1 MGRLHLVEFEDL
13 SWFPNNLRN
22 YMTDYLQYISN
33 VFDVY
38 KNIIPVLKKGVEAS
52 ESKQMVDLGAGGG
65 GGWLRL
71 SEHVK
76 EELPGTSLLLTD
88 YYPNISAFETLKDTD
103 PDFFDYCAEPV
114 NAMHVPED
122 IKGLRTQFLSLHHFR
137 PKDAQQILQN
147 AVDSKSPIAIF
158 EGQQRTVGHFIQ
170 FFFSPIN
177 VILMTPF
184 IKPFSFGRIFFTYII
199 PLVPIFVWWDG
210 LVSVLRTYSRKELE
224 ALISGLNNGDSFE
237 WEIGKTLGKPV
248 SVYYLLGVPKK

>member
-88 YYPNISAFETLKDTD
+88 YYRTSVPLK
-103 PDFFDYCAEPV
+103 
-114 NAMHVPED
+114 H
-122 IKGLRTQFLSLHHFR
+122 
-137 PKDAQQILQN
+137 
-147 AVDSKSPIAIF
+147 
-158 EGQQRTVGHFIQ
+158 
-170 FFFSPIN
+170 
-177 VILMTPF
+177 
-184 IKPFSFGRIFFTYII
+184 
-199 PLVPIFVWWDG
+199 
-210 LVSVLRTYSRKELE
+210 
-224 ALISGLNNGDSFE
+224 
-237 WEIGKTLGKPV
+237 
-248 SVYYLLGVPKK
+248 